1 MNCFSGKIRRQ
12 TPRHHYS
19 LSPFCDFRKMPEKQR
34 QIIHPSGAPNRVFH
48 GISNMA
54 AWPFSGLCRASDPT
68 LFHITLLA
76 AFLPTILGNCG
87 PPPFLPF
94 AFPISELNQT
104 EFSIGT
110 ILSYSCRPGYSRS
123 SSSQI
128 LTCKSSGEW
137 HYKNFCAKK
146 RCSYPGDLPNGQV
159 EIKTDLLFG
168 SQIEFRCLEGYILI
182 GSPTSRCE
190 SRDKGVFWSDP
201 LPECMIAKC
210 APPPAIINGK
220 HSGGDQD
227 FYTYG
232 ASVTYRCDP
241 NFSLLGNA
249 SISCTVVNNT
259 MGTWSSSPP
268 TCKKINCDQPHVPHG
283 NIVSGFGPIYNYK
296 DSIVFTCQKDFVLRG
311 SSLIHCEADSNWRP
325 PPPVCEPSGC
335 TDLPDIPH
343 AYWRTHLLKE
353 EVVYPVGSV
362 LKYNCRAG
370 YHPATNEPM
379 IVTCQKDFRW
389 SPFKGC
395 KETCCPRPELKNMR
409 ILHHRVAHPESN
421 CAYFYQDELIYT
433 CLEKQEFKATC
444 KSDGTWY
451 PETPSCDHSCSSPP
465 DIAHGR
471 SQMTSW
477 FFKIEVT
484 YECDEGYQLVGQAKL
499 SCDSSQWSAAAPQCK
514 ALCLKPEIQ
523 NGKLSEDK
531 DQYVESEKITIHCDS
546 GFAVAGL
553 QSITCSENR
562 TWYPKVPKCE
572 WEFPEDCEDVNKGS
586 RLLQCL
592 PNPKDVKMALDIF
605 KLSLDIELL
614 RLQIDRMRLS
624 ILE

>member
-1 MNCFSGKIRRQ
+1 
-12 TPRHHYS
+12 
-19 LSPFCDFRKMPEKQR
+19 MPEKQR

-201 LPECMIAKC
+201 LPECTIAKC

-259 MGTWSSSPP
+259 MGTWSSNPP

-325 PPPVCEPSGC
+325 PPPVCEP
-335 TDLPDIPH
+335 
-343 AYWRTHLLKE
+343 
-353 EVVYPVGSV
+353 
-362 LKYNCRAG
+362 
-370 YHPATNEPM
+370 
-379 IVTCQKDFRW
+379 
-389 SPFKGC
+389 
-395 KETCCPRPELKNMR
+395 
-409 ILHHRVAHPESN
+409 
-421 CAYFYQDELIYT
+421 
-433 CLEKQEFKATC
+433 
-444 KSDGTWY
+444 
-451 PETPSCDHSCSSPP
+451 CDSPP

-614 RLQIDRMRLS
+614 RLQIDR
-624 ILE
+624 